1 MFDKPL
7 TLLGNGLHFI
17 GHVAMA
23 ITVIIMILTLLYIL
37 IYSKT
42 DILAGTTPYRFKEN
56 VKKWLWI
63 VLAGAVIS
71 GFFHVLGAWVT
82 PDVLNQDF
90 EEFSYIDIKRFT

>member
-1 MFDKPL
+1 MLDKPL
-7 TLLGNGLHFI
+7 TAIGGAFHFI
-17 GHVAMA
+17 GNIAMT

-42 DILAGTTPYRFKEN
+42 DFFIGTTPYRFKEN

-63 VLAGAVIS
+63 VVAIAVIS
-71 GFFHVLGAWVT
+71 ALFHILGAWVT
-82 PDVLNQDF
+82 PNVVKQDF